1 MSTLTFE
8 LNKMNAE
15 KIMDGKSWFCS
26 IVTYPFYEDIL
37 IKKME
42 IFKECHCLC
51 LYYCET

>member
-8 LNKMNAE
+8 LNKMKAE

-37 IKKME
+37 E
-42 IFKECHCLC
+42 IEKDGNFEGMSLFMSI
-51 LYYCET
+51 LL